1 MTGTPRSLDQETFNR
16 LRRLYLIALG
26 AIAISLIASQLIIRK
41 YLNDQQNDS
50 RLVNVAGRQ
59 RMLSQKLSKEVLQLA
74 DATGQAE
81 IISLSD
87 TIQATLEL
95 WKNANQ
101 ALQMGDENFG
111 FTAEN
116 SPVVEGMF
124 AEINPNFENAV
135 QATQNF
141 LLLKSQNSSDST
153 AIASEVAAVQS
164 NAKSFLAKMDEIV
177 NQYDFEAKEKVNNL
191 RRLELLITLFTMLVL
206 VGEFLIIF
214 WPSAKAMKQSIHE
227 LMDAEKKAIQM
238 AKNADLL
245 SQSKEKTVRELR
257 ALSQAMDQVL
267 LFARITPEGYI
278 THIGEKFSRLYKFQ
292 NFNINAKI
300 SDVLSTQENEKNTID
315 RIIAENKKAGWEGE
329 LKTTSRNG
337 EDIWLDV
344 SMTPFNSEEDKQELI
359 LICLDIT
366 KRKEVMHEVERLT
379 KESFEEKMQQQKI
392 VSRQIIEN
400 QENEQNRIAKDI
412 HDGIGQMLTGLKYLL
427 ESVDPTDP
435 EKAGAKIIKLKELTS
450 NIIKGVRTATFN
462 LTPPELKDY
471 GIVPALTELTQEL
484 SKLTGKEIVLFNKSD
499 FNQRMDSLV
508 EINLYR
514 ITQEAINNAI
524 KYAES
529 SHIIVTVSHS
539 QNLLSIIVDD
549 NGKGFDKAKLKSKPD
564 EEGGMG
570 LTFMKERVKY
580 INGRLFI
587 NSSVNEGT
595 KVTLNVP
602 LASGKSPL
610 TTQSE

>member
-87 TIQATLEL
+87 TIQVTLEL

-101 ALQMGDENFG
+101 ALQVGDENFG

-116 SPVVEGMF
+116 SPVVEEMF
-124 AEINPNFENAV
+124 AEINPNFDNAV

-315 RIIAENKKAGWEGE
+315 RIIAENKKAVWEGE

>member
-1 MTGTPRSLDQETFNR
+1 MTGTPRSLDQDTFNR

-26 AIAISLIASQLIIRK
+26 AIAISLIASQILIHQ
-41 YLNDQQNDS
+41 YLKDQENDS

-59 RMLSQKLSKEVLQLA
+59 RMLSQKLHKEVLLLA
-74 DATGQAE
+74 STSSQPE
-81 IISLSD
+81 IGKLSD
-87 TIQATLEL
+87 SIKHTLSRWE
-95 WKNANQ
+95 NAHQ
-101 ALQMGDENFG
+101 LLQFGDESTG
-111 FTAEN
+111 FDVLN
-116 SPVVEGMF
+116 SPEITGMF
-124 AEINPNFENAV
+124 EEINPEFQEV
-135 QATQNF
+135 GEATKHF
-141 LLLKSQNSSDST
+141 LILKSSTPEDST
-153 AIASEVAAVQS
+153 ALNNQLTIIGTKATG
-164 NAKSFLAKMDEIV
+164 FLSKMDQIV
-177 NQYDFEAKEKVNNL
+177 NQYDLEAKEKVSSL
-191 RRLELLITLFTMLVL
+191 QRLELLITVFTLLVL

-227 LMDAEKKAIQM
+227 LMEAEKKAIQM
-238 AKNADLL
+238 AKNADIL

-257 ALSQAMDQVL
+257 VLSQSMDQIL

-278 THIGEKFSRLYKFQ
+278 THMGEKFSRLYKFQ
-292 NFNINAKI
+292 KFNINAKI
-300 SDVLSTQENEKNTID
+300 SEVLSTQENEQLTID
-315 RIIAENKKAGWEGE
+315 RIISENKKSGWQGE
-329 LKTTSRNG
+329 LKTTTRSG

-344 SMTPFNSEEDKQELI
+344 SMTPFNSAEDKQELI

-366 KRKEVMHEVERLT
+366 KRKEVMEEVERLT
-379 KESFEEKMQQQKI
+379 KESFEEKIQQQKV

-427 ESVDPTDP
+427 ESVDPSDP
-435 EKAGAKIIKLKELTS
+435 EKAAVKITKLKELTS

-484 SKLTGKEIVLFNKSD
+484 SKLTGKDIVLFNKSD
-499 FNQRMDSLV
+499 FNQRMDSLI

-529 SHIIVTVSHS
+529 SHIIVTISHS
-539 QNLLSIIVDD
+539 QNILSIIVDD
-549 NGKGFDKAKLKSKPD
+549 NGKGFDKSTLKAKPD
-564 EEGGMG
+564 KEGGMG

-587 NSSVNEGT
+587 NSSPNEGT

-602 LASGKSPL
+602 LS
-610 TTQSE
+610 

>member
-41 YLNDQQNDS
+41 YLNDQENDS

-74 DATGQAE
+74 EATRQAE

-87 TIQATLEL
+87 TIQNTLTL
-95 WKNANQ
+95 WESANQ
-101 ALQMGDENFG
+101 ALQAGDENFG

-116 SPVVEGMF
+116 SPVVEEMF
-124 AEINPNFENAV
+124 SEINPHFENAV
-135 QATQNF
+135 QAAQNF
-141 LLLKSQNSSDST
+141 LLLKSENSSDTTS
-153 AIASEVAAVQS
+153 IALEVSAVQN
-164 NAKSFLAKMDEIV
+164 NAKNFLVKMDEIV
-177 NQYDFEAKEKVNNL
+177 NQYDFEAKEKVNSL

-278 THIGEKFSRLYKFQ
+278 THMGEKFSRLYKYH

-329 LKTTSRNG
+329 LKTSSRTG

-344 SMTPFNSEEDKQELI
+344 SMTPFNSDEDKQELI

-366 KRKEVMHEVERLT
+366 KRKEVMEEVERLT

-427 ESVDPTDP
+427 ESVDPSDP
-435 EKAGAKIIKLKELTS
+435 EKAEIKIIKLKELTS

-499 FNQRMDSLV
+499 FNQRLDSLV

-529 SHIIVTVSHS
+529 THIIVTVSHS

-587 NSSVNEGT
+587 NSSINEGT

-602 LASGKSPL
+602 LA
-610 TTQSE
+610 